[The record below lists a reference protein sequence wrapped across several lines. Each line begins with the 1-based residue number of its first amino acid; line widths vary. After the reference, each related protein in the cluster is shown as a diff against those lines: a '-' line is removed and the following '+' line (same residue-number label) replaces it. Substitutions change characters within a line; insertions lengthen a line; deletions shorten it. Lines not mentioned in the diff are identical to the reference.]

1 MLYKY
6 YLTIR
11 AVYTLI
17 VILKN
22 MNHKVFVI
30 GIELNNLQSK
40 RGFESYLNSIAL
52 NGWKSISDGCY
63 IVKPNTNIQSSM
75 ELKNRIPT
83 SYYANGQL
91 FVMKTSIDA
100 AWNVRGDINTWLSS
114 NL

>member
-1 MLYKY
+1 
-6 YLTIR
+6 
-11 AVYTLI
+11 
-17 VILKN
+17 

-30 GIELNNLQSK
+30 GIELNSLQSK

-100 AWNVRGDINTWLSS
+100 AWNTRADVSGWLST